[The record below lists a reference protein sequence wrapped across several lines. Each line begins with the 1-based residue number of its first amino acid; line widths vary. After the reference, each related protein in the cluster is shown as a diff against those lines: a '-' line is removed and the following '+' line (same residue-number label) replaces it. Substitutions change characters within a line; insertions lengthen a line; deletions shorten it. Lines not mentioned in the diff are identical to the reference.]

1 MNITKTTTVVS
12 TQEAVRRLLEY
23 LMSLRAEEIGQL
35 FIDLTSGDLSFWDE
49 CSEQELLG
57 IKPLLD
63 EMVALDAIK
72 KKGGSV

>member
-12 TQEAVRRLLEY
+12 TQEVVRRLLEY